1 MREAIVM
8 TPTELNPDVGDM
20 MLDAAGQEVT
30 IDDMALETAQD
41 LFVGYQFF
49 KGEWILDLS
58 EGMPY
63 YDEILKKGAP
73 DRVVRAL
80 LGQPVRDHP
89 NVDQLLKLSYT
100 RIANRGLAF
109 TFEALL
115 KNGVV
120 LKSSDFEPFR
130 VGA

>member
-8 TPTELNPDVGDM
+8 TPTDLNPDVGDM
-20 MLDAAGQEVT
+20 MLDAEGQEVI

-49 KGEWILDLS
+49 RGEWFLDLS

-63 YDEILKKGAP
+63 YEEILAKGAS
-73 DRVVRAL
+73 DRVIRAIL
-80 LGQPVRDHP
+80 AQPVRDHP
-89 NVDQLLKLSYT
+89 NVDQLLKFSYE
-100 RIANRGLAF
+100 RVANRGLSF
-109 TFEALL
+109 TFTALL